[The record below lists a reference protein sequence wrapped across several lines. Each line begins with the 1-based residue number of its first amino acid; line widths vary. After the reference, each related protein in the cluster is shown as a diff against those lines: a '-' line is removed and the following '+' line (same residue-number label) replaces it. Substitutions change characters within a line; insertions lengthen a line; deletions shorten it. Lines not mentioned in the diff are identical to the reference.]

1 MNLRTLVGTV
11 GTFTLVL
18 AVVVSAAAAGP
29 ALLAPEGTTTDP
41 GLPSSFSPASTS
53 VQTAPESGSVRV
65 DAESHGDVVVLDVAH
80 GNDQS
85 AEQVR
90 TLEQVLVENGYQV
103 RFHGASSGSTA
114 APAQRGSEKPELNA
128 SLRGA
133 DAYVVVN
140 PAQPFTPADATS
152 VERFAEAGGRV
163 LVLTDPKSQS
173 LAGVLLTSLFGGSL
187 DGSPSPLAPMSSR
200 HGLGVGSGYLY
211 DMDTHDG
218 NFQTVYANGA
228 SGTLARGVD
237 RVSLHRAAPV
247 AAAPDAT
254 VALRTDATTE
264 QSDGGPKRQ
273 YDVAARSG
281 NVALVGDTSFLE
293 TENLRDADNEVFVG
307 NLVEF
312 LVSGTAATD
321 TLGASPDDDAPP
333 ESRPDTGG
341 GVNGTTTAPRGEG
354 TN

>member
-1 MNLRTLVGTV
+1 MTLRTLAGAV
-11 GTFTLVL
+11 GTFVVVL
-18 AVVVSAAAAGP
+18 SVVVSAAAAGP
-29 ALLAPEGTTTDP
+29 VLLAPEESPTDP
-41 GLPSSFSPASTS
+41 GLPSSFSPGSTS
-53 VQTAPESGSVRV
+53 IQTAPESGSVRV
-65 DAESHGDVVVLDVAH
+65 DAESRGDVVVLDVAH

-90 TLEQVLVENGYQV
+90 TLERVLVTNGYQV
-103 RFHGASSGSTA
+103 RFHGAASGSSP
-114 APAQRGSEKPELNA
+114 APTQRSGEEPELNG

-140 PAQPFTPADATS
+140 PSQPFSTDDATS

-163 LVLTDPKSQS
+163 LVLTDPESQS
-173 LAGVLLTSLFGGSL
+173 LTGLLLAGLLGGSPER
-187 DGSPSPLAPMSSR
+187 SPSPLAPMSSR

-211 DMDTHDG
+211 DMDSHDG
-218 NFQTVYANGA
+218 NYQTIYANGA
-228 SGTLARGVD
+228 SGALARGVD

-254 VALRTDATTE
+254 VALRTDATAE
-264 QSDGGPKRQ
+264 QSNGGPRRQ

-293 TENLRDADNEVFVG
+293 AENLRDADNEVFVG

-312 LVSGTAATD
+312 LVGGTAETD
-321 TLGASPDDDAPP
+321 TLGDAPV
-333 ESRPDTGG
+333 ESRSGDDGA
-341 GVNGTTTAPRGEG
+341 VNGTATASAGEVAS
-354 TN
+354 